1 MSMAKTTTTAATT
14 TTTRHLLAAFALA
27 VAFAAAGCVNP
38 GGSTAAKQDTGK
50 GTFDAGKSVPADA
63 QRVAQSSHT
72 KLIHRAQRPESVWVK
87 DATTE
92 KVVYSG
98 PVRADSNVVVDPE
111 ANVVAVNDIQVRHEG
126 KLDPNHTYQLYF
138 KGR

>member
-1 MSMAKTTTTAATT
+1 
-14 TTTRHLLAAFALA
+14 
-27 VAFAAAGCVNP
+27 
-38 GGSTAAKQDTGK
+38 
-50 GTFDAGKSVPADA
+50 VPSDA
-63 QRVAQSSHT
+63 QRVAQSTHT

-87 DATTE
+87 DGTSD
-92 KVVYSG
+92 KVIYSG

-111 ANVVAVNDIQVRHEG
+111 ADVVAVNDIQVRHEG